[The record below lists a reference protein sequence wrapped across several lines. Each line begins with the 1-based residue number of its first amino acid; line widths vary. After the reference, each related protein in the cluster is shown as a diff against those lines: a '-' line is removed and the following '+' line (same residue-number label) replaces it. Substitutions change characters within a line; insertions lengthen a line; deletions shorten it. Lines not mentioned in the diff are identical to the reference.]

1 MHWAVAAL
9 TMLQQQRERMPLAS
23 RDGQVSS
30 EEEHDAKRAKLDNV
44 APEAELDDE
53 DTACKVRVG
62 SCC

>member
-1 MHWAVAAL
+1 
-9 TMLQQQRERMPLAS
+9 MLQQRERMPLAD